1 MKKFDNLAVLNLSQL
16 SEYLQVSKQTLYNW
30 VKNGSLPYFRAGG
43 TGQYRFVKSKID
55 KVLGKTAQN

>member
-1 MKKFDNLAVLNLSQL
+1 MDKFENMAVLSLSQL
-16 SEYLQVSKQTLYNW
+16 AEYLQVSKQTLYNW

-55 KVLGKTAQN
+55 KLIKKSV

>member
-1 MKKFDNLAVLNLSQL
+1 MDKYENMAILNLSQL

-55 KVLGKTAQN
+55 KLIKKSV